1 MWHVLRRCTLI
12 RGTLEEV
19 FPFFAAAENLEAI
32 TPPWLS
38 FGLLTPTPIEMRQ
51 GTLIQY
57 RLQLMG
63 VPMRWLTRISAWEPP
78 HRFIDEQLEG
88 PYRDWIHEHRFEPLG
103 GYTLMTDTV
112 RYRLPLSPLG
122 ELAFPLVRLQLK
134 QIFDYRSVKI
144 LELVEGKLLL

>member
-1 MWHVLRRCTLI
+1 MWHVLRRHTLI

-38 FGLLTPTPIEMRQ
+38 FGILTPTPIEMRR